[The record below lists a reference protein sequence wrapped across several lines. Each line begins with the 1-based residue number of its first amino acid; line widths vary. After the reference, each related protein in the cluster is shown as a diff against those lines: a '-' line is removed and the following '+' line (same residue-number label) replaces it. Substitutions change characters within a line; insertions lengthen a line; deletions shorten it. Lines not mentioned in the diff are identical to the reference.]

1 MEISFKFNKKDYKV
15 TTVEMGIGTGGKFT
29 DGQAGELELTLEADP
44 VKDAFKDLWAYCN
57 DQKAQAATK
66 GDGTIIVKK
75 DKDSESIEEFD
86 IKQAVFTE
94 MRQTVSRAD
103 EKLYM
108 TATLKAT
115 KIAVSK
121 NEFEDGVQAG
131 LMKASE

>member
-1 MEISFKFNKKDYKV
+1 MDIVFKFNKKDYTV
-15 TTVEMGIGTGGKFT
+15 TSMEMAIGTGGKFT
-29 DGQAGELELTLEADP
+29 DGQAGELEVTLEADP
-44 VKDAFKDLWAYCN
+44 VKDAFKDLWAYAN

-75 DKDSESIEEFD
+75 DSNSESIEEFD
-86 IKQAVFTE
+86 ITQAVFTE
-94 MRQTVSRAD
+94 MRQTVSRSD

-115 KIAVSK
+115 KIVVSK
-121 NEFEDGVQAG
+121 SEFEDPTQAG